1 MALIDDFRAQAQ
13 KRLAE
18 GYSPDELADYARTLG
33 LDDAAINYALG
44 ISANRPEDAATNKA
58 LLDAV
63 KAENIP
69 TATAPAAPAVDP
81 YVATLDAIRK
91 QAQEREAAGISEK
104 DLATYGANIGMTPAE
119 IKYALAQTKYQPQV
133 FAGPE
138 GAMSDLDK
146 AIAADQYIT
155 KLATDLGD
163 TKVTAGEQLALSDPE
178 VRKLAENAW
187 QRQNVNK
194 ISDADLAAYGNKLGL
209 NQDMIDYLL
218 GTEMNLDT
226 SGKYDIGSNVDQAI
240 AAEKAVQKSS
250 GGQEAAEK
258 LSTADYLKAVL
269 GDTAKTTA
277 TDTTKATTS
286 TVTGGQGND
295 TIKSTTSTVTGGKG
309 NDTISGGGAGDTFTT
324 RMQYGE
330 GMGGDRVGTGVALGE
345 ESGLRSGYA
354 PYVQRMLERAS
365 AEADVPF
372 QKYMGE
378 SPLLES
384 ARAGIANL
392 TTPAQFQ
399 QGSNLATAA
408 GIGAL
413 GYGQYKP
420 TSFITGTFANPA
432 FNPQVPEKKA
442 EGGLMS
448 LKRFQTGDLVV
459 GGSPTTTTTNLSG
472 QDVASGQPVPS
483 LYPVNYGGQNVTNVQ
498 ASYMSPYMQGV
509 VDPALREAKRQSE
522 IQGMTNAA
530 KFTQAGAFGGTRNV
544 LADAERQRNLMTQLG
559 DIQGMGLQKAY
570 ESGLGQFNVEQN
582 RGLEAQKMAEQ
593 SRQFGSEL
601 GLKGLQTG
609 IQAGQVL
616 GGLGTQQ
623 GQLDLATLRLMGDLG
638 KEQRDFDYQ
647 EFLRGEKYPYENLRF
662 MQSMLQGL
670 PISAAPTGIDP
681 MSQALSGGIS
691 SAYLANL
698 LGALGGKGG

>member
-18 GYSPDELADYARTLG
+18 GYSPDKLADYARTLG

-44 ISANRPEDAATNKA
+44 ISTNRPEDAATNKA

-240 AAEKAVQKSS
+240 AAEKAIQKSL

-269 GDTAKTTA
+269 GDTVKTTA
-277 TDTTKATTS
+277 P

-295 TIKSTTSTVTGGKG
+295 TIKSTTSTVTGGQG
-309 NDTISGGGAGDTFTT
+309 NDTISGGTAGDTFTT
-324 RMQYGE
+324 RMRYGE
-330 GMGGDRVGTGVALGE
+330 GMGGDRTGTGVTLGE

-647 EFLRGEKYPYENLRF
+647 EFLRGEKYPYENLTF
-662 MQSMLQGL
+662 MKSMLQGL

>member
-1 MALIDDFRAQAQ
+1 MA
-13 KRLAE
+13 E
-18 GYSPDELADYARTLG
+18 YYETL
-33 LDDAAINYALG
+33 N
-44 ISANRPEDAATNKA
+44 
-58 LLDAV
+58 
-63 KAENIP
+63 
-69 TATAPAAPAVDP
+69 
-81 YVATLDAIRK
+81 AIRE
-91 QAQEREAAGISEK
+91 QARKNLAAGVSEA
-104 DLATYGANIGMTPAE
+104 DLRAYGANIGLTPAE
-119 IKYALAQTKYQPQV
+119 IDYALGKARYQP
-133 FAGPE
+133 FLYDPNTPE
-138 GAMSDLDK
+138 GKTSDLDK

-226 SGKYDIGSNVDQAI
+226 SGKYDIGSNVDKAI
-240 AAEKAVQKSS
+240 AAEKAVQKSL

-269 GDTAKTTA
+269 GDTSKTT
-277 TDTTKATTS
+277 TP

-309 NDTISGGGAGDTFTT
+309 NDTISGGGTGDTFTT
-324 RMQYGE
+324 RMRYGD
-330 GMGGDRVGTGVALGE
+330 GMGGDRTGTGVALGE

-432 FNPQVPEKKA
+432 FNPQASPTEMKSVLPEKKA

-448 LKRFQTGDLVV
+448 LRKYNDGGGIALGTDVTAAQPSTTG
-459 GGSPTTTTTNLSG
+459 LSG
-472 QDVASGQPVPS
+472 QNITTGQPVPS
-483 LYPVNYGGQNVTNVQ
+483 LAPVNYGGQNVTNVQ
-498 ASYMSPYMQGV
+498 ASYMSPYMQGAIE
-509 VDPALREAKRQSE
+509 PALREAKRQSE
-522 IQGMTNAA
+522 MMGQTNAA
-530 KFTQAGAFGGTRNV
+530 KAVGAGAFGGSRYGLV
-544 LADAERQRNLMTQLG
+544 EAENQRNLMRQLG
-559 DIQGMGLQKAY
+559 DIQGKGLQEAY
-570 ESGLGQFNVEQN
+570 TQGLGQFNVEQN

-623 GQLDLATLRLMGDLG
+623 GQLDLASLRLMGDLG

-670 PISAAPTGIDP
+670 PINAAPTGIDP

-691 SAYLANL
+691 SAYLAQL
-698 LGALGGKGG
+698 LGGLGGGSTTSDRRLKTNIQAIGVLDDGLKVYSYRYKSGGPVRIGVMADEVAVLRPQAYIKGGAGDGFDAVDYSKL

>member
-1 MALIDDFRAQAQ
+1 
-13 KRLAE
+13 
-18 GYSPDELADYARTLG
+18 
-33 LDDAAINYALG
+33 
-44 ISANRPEDAATNKA
+44 
-58 LLDAV
+58 
-63 KAENIP
+63 
-69 TATAPAAPAVDP
+69 
-81 YVATLDAIRK
+81 
-91 QAQEREAAGISEK
+91 
-104 DLATYGANIGMTPAE
+104 
-119 IKYALAQTKYQPQV
+119 
-133 FAGPE
+133 
-138 GAMSDLDK
+138 
-146 AIAADQYIT
+146 
-155 KLATDLGD
+155 
-163 TKVTAGEQLALSDPE
+163 
-178 VRKLAENAW
+178 
-187 QRQNVNK
+187 
-194 ISDADLAAYGNKLGL
+194 
-209 NQDMIDYLL
+209 
-218 GTEMNLDT
+218 MNLDT

-240 AAEKAVQKSS
+240 AAEKAVQKSL

-269 GDTAKTTA
+269 GDTSKTT
-277 TDTTKATTS
+277 TP
-286 TVTGGQGND
+286 TVTGGKGND
-295 TIKSTTSTVTGGKG
+295 TITGGKGNDTITGGKG
-309 NDTISGGGAGDTFTT
+309 NDTISGGGTGDTFTT
-324 RMQYGE
+324 RMRYGD
-330 GMGGDRVGTGVALGE
+330 GMGKDRTGTGVALGE
-345 ESGLRSGYA
+345 ESGLRSGYM
-354 PYVQRMLERAS
+354 PYVQRLLERAS

-432 FNPQVPEKKA
+432 FNTQASPTEMKSVVPEKKA

-448 LKRFQTGDLVV
+448 LRKYNDGGGIALGTDVTAAQPSTTG
-459 GGSPTTTTTNLSG
+459 LSG
-472 QDVASGQPVPS
+472 QNITIGQPVPS
-483 LYPVNYGGQNVTNVQ
+483 LAPVNYGGQNVTNVQ
-498 ASYMSPYMQGV
+498 ASYMSPYMQGAI
-509 VDPALREAKRQSE
+509 DPALREAKRQSE
-522 IQGMTNAA
+522 MMGQLNAA
-530 KFTQAGAFGGTRNV
+530 KAVGQGAFGGSRQGLV
-544 LADAERQRNLMTQLG
+544 EAERQRNLMTQLG

-623 GQLDLATLRLMGDLG
+623 GQLDLASLRLMGDLG

-662 MQSMLQGL
+662 MQSMLAGL

>member
-1 MALIDDFRAQAQ
+1 MATYDKTLDAIREQAQ
-13 KRLAE
+13 KNLAAGVSE
-18 GYSPDELADYARTLG
+18 ADLRAYAANIG
-33 LDDAAINYALG
+33 LTPAEINYALG
-44 ISANRPEDAATNKA
+44 KTRYP
-58 LLDAV
+58 
-63 KAENIP
+63 
-69 TATAPAAPAVDP
+69 
-81 YVATLDAIRK
+81 
-91 QAQEREAAGISEK
+91 
-104 DLATYGANIGMTPAE
+104 
-119 IKYALAQTKYQPQV
+119 PQV

-240 AAEKAVQKSS
+240 AAEKAVQKSL

-277 TDTTKATTS
+277 TDTTKAATS

-324 RMQYGE
+324 RMQYGD

-432 FNPQVPEKKA
+432 FNPQASPSSTASASAPTGADKVFFQNFGRLPNEKELGNLNTYLQSTPDYKTYQQSLKPPGGAA

-459 GGSPTTTTTNLSG
+459 GGSPTTTNLSG

>member
-1 MALIDDFRAQAQ
+1 MATSVAELVFNHGVPFALANEYMAGNPNASLEQA
-13 KRLAE
+13 LAAYKAYE
-18 GYSPDELADYARTLG
+18 K
-33 LDDAAINYALG
+33 
-44 ISANRPEDAATNKA
+44 ATA
-58 LLDAV
+58 PA
-63 KAENIP
+63 
-69 TATAPAAPAVDP
+69 APAAPAVDP

-104 DLATYGANIGMTPAE
+104 DLATYGANIGLTPAE
-119 IKYALAQTKYQPQV
+119 IKYALDQTKYQPQV

-240 AAEKAVQKSS
+240 AAEKAVQKSL

-269 GDTAKTTA
+269 GDTAKTTATDTTKAA

-309 NDTISGGGAGDTFTT
+309 NDTISGGGTGDTFTT
-324 RMQYGE
+324 RMRYGE

-392 TTPAQFQ
+392 KTPAQFQ

-432 FNPQVPEKKA
+432 FNQQASPTEMKSVLPEKKA

-448 LKRFQTGDLVV
+448 LRKYNDGGGIALGTDVTAAQPSTTG
-459 GGSPTTTTTNLSG
+459 LSG
-472 QDVASGQPVPS
+472 QNITTGQPVPS
-483 LYPVNYGGQNVTNVQ
+483 LAPVNYGGQNVTNVQ
-498 ASYMSPYMQGV
+498 ASYMSPYMQGAIE
-509 VDPALREAKRQSE
+509 PALREAKRQSE
-522 IQGMTNAA
+522 MMGQTNAA
-530 KFTQAGAFGGTRNV
+530 KAVGAGAFGGSRYGLV
-544 LADAERQRNLMTQLG
+544 EAENQRNLMRQLG